1 MTSFSR
7 FSSSY
12 DYSSSVLA
20 IHENNSDINAL
31 YSTLLSTLGKYMTR
45 DQRYE
50 GAKWLITVKRV
61 LIVWFPGPDSRMRS
75 TVAQWI
81 FAISTYRVRNSFLQY
96 HRQAIWPGIYDA
108 TYLLFLPL
116 FLYTDYFPSL
126 LRMCIFIWGGKS
138 CLHTGCGITVLTC
151 LAFLL
156 NWKKKSCYFWV
167 LPQYENRECGKRFTM
182 SYGLP
187 SFNFFNVF
195 LPFFSSANVPIA
207 LDCHEVSYPTHRM
220 IFFSSLA
227 AVYKLNVQ
235 GALWKYACSSTL
247 IFSTLLDYRNQV
259 SFIMLSCSVFLVIY
273 CLPWQHQALTF
284 ECNLMLGQGWL

>member
-61 LIVWFPGPDSRMRS
+61 LIVWFPGPDSRTRS

-235 GALWKYACSSTL
+235 GALWKYACSSTH
-247 IFSTLLDYRNQV
+247 LLHIVGLQKPGEFHNAVLLCV
-259 SFIMLSCSVFLVIY
+259 SCNI
-273 CLPWQHQALTF
+273 LPAMTASSFNFW
-284 ECNLMLGQGWL
+284 M

>member
-31 YSTLLSTLGKYMTR
+31 YSTLFSTLGKYMTR

-61 LIVWFPGPDSRMRS
+61 LIVWFPGPDSRTRS

-126 LRMCIFIWGGKS
+126 LRMCIFIWGGKKLS
-138 CLHTGCGITVLTC
+138 SYRVWHNSSYMFGFFVKL
-151 LAFLL
+151 
-156 NWKKKSCYFWV
+156 KKK
-167 LPQYENRECGKRFTM
+167 K
-182 SYGLP
+182 
-187 SFNFFNVF
+187 
-195 LPFFSSANVPIA
+195 
-207 LDCHEVSYPTHRM
+207 
-220 IFFSSLA
+220 
-227 AVYKLNVQ
+227 AV
-235 GALWKYACSSTL
+235 
-247 IFSTLLDYRNQV
+247 
-259 SFIMLSCSVFLVIY
+259 
-273 CLPWQHQALTF
+273 TF
-284 ECNLMLGQGWL
+284 ECYHNMKIGNVERDLPWVTVFQALISLMYSCLSLALQMSLLL

>member
-1 MTSFSR
+1 MAWNIWCYLSAIFTFVSLHWLLSLSVKNVHFHLGGKKL
-7 FSSSY
+7 SSY
-12 DYSSSVLA
+12 RVWHNSS
-20 IHENNSDINAL
+20 
-31 YSTLLSTLGKYMTR
+31 YMF
-45 DQRYE
+45 
-50 GAKWLITVKRV
+50 GFFVK
-61 LIVWFPGPDSRMRS
+61 L
-75 TVAQWI
+75 
-81 FAISTYRVRNSFLQY
+81 
-96 HRQAIWPGIYDA
+96 
-108 TYLLFLPL
+108 
-116 FLYTDYFPSL
+116 
-126 LRMCIFIWGGKS
+126 
-138 CLHTGCGITVLTC
+138 
-151 LAFLL
+151 
-156 NWKKKSCYFWV
+156 KKKNCYFWV